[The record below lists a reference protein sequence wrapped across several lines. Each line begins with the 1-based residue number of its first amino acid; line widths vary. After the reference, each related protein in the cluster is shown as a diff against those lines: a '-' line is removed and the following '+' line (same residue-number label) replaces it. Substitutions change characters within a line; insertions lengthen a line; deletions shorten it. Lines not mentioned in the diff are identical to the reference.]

1 MCGEAMPQNQRNDIV
16 IKTQPRHRPFAIFSV
31 LLAVLCL
38 VAIFTGG
45 SSTDQAVAQQRR
57 DRVEVP
63 QRFAAPT
70 ETPTT
75 FPDFASLAEQVSPA
89 VVLVTVAQWSDEGE
103 RGTSPEDL
111 FNDLFGRP
119 RERNGAPE
127 RRNGGGSGFI
137 IDSSGLIITNY
148 HVVDGADKIEVLYEG
163 RTWEAEVVGIDPET
177 DLALIKVDAGRDLPV
192 LPLGD
197 SEAVRPGEWVMAIG
211 SPGGLENSVTVG
223 VVSAKGRRIPIGPDA
238 SFANYIQ
245 TDAAINFGNSGGP
258 LVNLRGEVIGINTA
272 VNYGSENIGFAVP
285 VDTLVRILPQLRDEG
300 RVRRGYLGILI
311 REMDYRAAEA
321 YGLETGRGILVSEV
335 NEDTPAA
342 KAGIQVGDVILEA
355 DGRALSETRELID
368 YVSDLGPGVQV
379 DLKVLRDGEE
389 LDTAIELAERE
400 AAAGGQEEAEVQP
413 SGLSWL
419 GLRYR
424 DMDPGFI
431 SGHGLPDDA
440 DGVLVVDVAPDSPFY
455 DDGLR
460 PAPGLLQI
468 ITSVN
473 GEDVHS
479 VREFEQLIQAAPEG
493 SRLRV
498 YVRRFQQGR
507 GELPPLFAF
516 PRVP

>member
-1 MCGEAMPQNQRNDIV
+1 MLRTRPQ
-16 IKTQPRHRPFAIFSV
+16 HRPFALFS
-31 LLAVLCL
+31 AVLTLACL
-38 VAIFTGG
+38 VIVFTGG
-45 SSTDQAVAQQRR
+45 SPGSQAQEPRQ
-57 DRVEVP
+57 DRVQVP
-63 QRFAAPT
+63 QRFSAPD
-70 ETPTT
+70 ETTA
-75 FPDFASLAEQVSPA
+75 FPDFASLSEQVSPA
-89 VVLVTVAQWSDEGE
+89 VVLVTVAQWSGE
-103 RGTSPEDL
+103 NDGRVTPEDL

-119 RERNGAPE
+119 RGDGGPPQ

-137 IDSSGLIITNY
+137 IDPSGLIITNY
-148 HVVDGADKIEVLYEG
+148 HVVDGADKIDVLYEE
-163 RTWEAEVVGIDPET
+163 RTYEAEVVGIDPET
-177 DLALIKVDAGRDLPV
+177 DLALIKVDAGGDLPV

-197 SEAVRPGEWVMAIG
+197 SESLRVGEWVMAIG

-223 VVSAKGRRIPIGPDA
+223 VVSAKGRQIPLGPDA

-285 VDTLVRILPQLRDEG
+285 VDTLARILPQLRDEG

-321 YGLETGRGILVSEV
+321 YGLEPGEGILVSEV
-335 NEDTPAA
+335 NEGTPAA
-342 KAGIQVGDVILEA
+342 EAGIRVGDVILEA
-355 DGRALSETRELID
+355 DGRELGATRELID
-368 YVSDLGPGVQV
+368 YVSDLGPGVEV
-379 DLKVLRDGEE
+379 DLRLLRNGEE
-389 LDTAIELAERE
+389 LETTIELAERQ
-400 AAAGGQEEAEVQP
+400 AVAAGEVSGDTEP

-424 DMDPGFI
+424 DMDPSFI
-431 SGHGLPDDA
+431 SGHGLPEDVS
-440 DGVLVVDVAPDSPFY
+440 GVLVVDVAPDSPLY

-460 PAPGLLQI
+460 PAPGLLQV

-473 GEDVHS
+473 GEDVRS
-479 VREFEQLIQAAPEG
+479 VRDFESAVQSVPSG